1 MTTLKGQEELDQYK
15 LTKREVADFL
25 GISTNAV
32 RMSMRGNNCHKLE
45 YRFDGTKYLFKVPRR
60 DPVPG
65 RITDPMVQHNGTP
78 KSTPRS
84 TLGKHKK
91 VNRGATHRGE
101 ANYQNEATRM
111 YNEGKILKNIEG
123 KFKSPEHKRIFNEMT
138 EAGFK
143 EAYEIS
149 KRAKLK
155 KAQENSRVSTPEVF
169 PGGNANSIH
178 QSHGKYGNILTAPG
192 IAEGDRKALEQ
203 YDRKYEE
210 ETGTQYK
217 QEWQTQER
225 LDGTKVKVRV
235 STGIIDFRPSNS
247 SYFLCGGNSAGFNG
261 YAGRDEIDDPGSVEF
276 SQQELD
282 SYGPIEERRSDSFKN
297 KVEEDIYRARKHLF
311 KKTGEIY

>member
-25 GISTNAV
+25 GITTNAV
-32 RMSMRGNNCHKLE
+32 RMSMRGNNCHNLE
-45 YRFDGTKYLFKVPRR
+45 YRFDGSKYLFKIPRR
-60 DPVPG
+60 DTVKRG
-65 RITDPMVQHNGTP
+65 ITHPMVRHKG
-78 KSTPRS
+78 TPRS
-84 TLGKHKK
+84 TPETPEKNKK
-91 VNRGATHRGE
+91 IYNRGATARGE
-101 ANYQNEATRM
+101 DNYTSDALKM
-111 YNEGKILKNIEG
+111 YNQGKILKNIEG

-143 EAYEIS
+143 EAYETS
-149 KRAKLK
+149 KRNKLK
-155 KAQENSRVSTPEVF
+155 GLQENTRATPEVF

-247 SYFLCGGNSAGFNG
+247 SYFLCGGKSAGFNG
-261 YAGRDEIDDPGSVEF
+261 YAGSDEIDDPGSVEIT
-276 SQQELD
+276 QDQIRRAT
-282 SYGPIEERRSDSFKN
+282 PIEERRSDSFKN
-297 KVEEDIYRARKHLF
+297 KVEESIYRARKHLF

>member
-25 GISTNAV
+25 GITTNAV

-45 YRFDGTKYLFKVPRR
+45 YRFDGSKYLFKIPRR
-60 DPVPG
+60 DPVVTRNP
-65 RITDPMVQHNGTP
+65 DPMVQHKG
-78 KSTPRS
+78 TPRS
-84 TLGKHKK
+84 TPETPGLHKK
-91 VNRGATHRGE
+91 IYNRGATHRGE

-155 KAQENSRVSTPEVF
+155 GLQENTRATPEVF

-178 QSHGKYGNILTAPG
+178 QAHGKYGHILTAPG

-247 SYFLCGGNSAGFNG
+247 SYFLCGGKSAGFNG
-261 YAGRDEIDDPGSVEF
+261 YAGSDEIDDPGSVEIT
-276 SQQELD
+276 QEQIRRAT
-282 SYGPIEERRSDSFKN
+282 PIEERTSDSFK
-297 KVEEDIYRARKHLF
+297 
-311 KKTGEIY
+311 

>member
-25 GISTNAV
+25 GITTNAV
-32 RMSMRGNNCHKLE
+32 RMSMRGNNCHNLE
-45 YRFDGTKYLFKVPRR
+45 YRFDGSKYLFKIPRR
-60 DPVPG
+60 DTVKRG
-65 RITDPMVQHNGTP
+65 ITHPMVRHKG
-78 KSTPRS
+78 TPRS
-84 TLGKHKK
+84 TPETPEKNKK
-91 VNRGATHRGE
+91 IYNRGATARGE
-101 ANYQNEATRM
+101 DNYTSDALRM
-111 YNEGKILKNIEG
+111 YNQGKILKNIEG

-143 EAYEIS
+143 EAYETS
-149 KRAKLK
+149 KRNKLK
-155 KAQENSRVSTPEVF
+155 GLQENTRATPEVF

-178 QSHGKYGNILTAPG
+178 QSHGKYGTMLNAQG
-192 IAEGDRKALEQ
+192 IQEGDRKALERE
-203 YDRKYEE
+203 DRKYEE

-235 STGIIDFRPSNS
+235 STGIVDFRPSNS

-297 KVEEDIYRARKHLF
+297 KVEEDNYRARKHLF

>member
-25 GISTNAV
+25 GITTNAV
-32 RMSMRGNNCHKLE
+32 RMSMRGNNCHNLE
-45 YRFDGTKYLFKVPRR
+45 YRFDGSKYLFKIPRR
-60 DPVPG
+60 DTVKRG
-65 RITDPMVQHNGTP
+65 ITHPMVRHKGTLR
-78 KSTPRS
+78 STPRS
-84 TLGKHKK
+84 TLGTHKK
-91 VNRGATHRGE
+91 IYNRGATARGE
-101 ANYQNEATRM
+101 DNYTSDALRM
-111 YNEGKILKNIEG
+111 YNQGKILKNIEG

-143 EAYEIS
+143 EAYETS
-149 KRAKLK
+149 KRNKLK
-155 KAQENSRVSTPEVF
+155 GLQENTRATPEVF

-178 QSHGKYGNILTAPG
+178 QSHGKYGTMLNAQG
-192 IAEGDRKALEQ
+192 IQEGDRKALERE
-203 YDRKYEE
+203 DRKYEE

-297 KVEEDIYRARKHLF
+297 KVEESIYRARKHLF

>member
-25 GISTNAV
+25 GITTNAV
-32 RMSMRGNNCHKLE
+32 RMSMRGNNCHNLE
-45 YRFDGTKYLFKVPRR
+45 YRFDGSKYLFKIPRR
-60 DPVPG
+60 DTVKRG
-65 RITDPMVQHNGTP
+65 ITHPMVRHKG
-78 KSTPRS
+78 TPRS
-84 TLGKHKK
+84 TPETPEKNKK
-91 VNRGATHRGE
+91 IYNRGATARGE
-101 ANYQNEATRM
+101 DNYTSDALRMHNEAKMRIALD
-111 YNEGKILKNIEG
+111 K
-123 KFKSPEHKRIFNEMT
+123 KFKSPEHKKVFMDMSESAFN
-138 EAGFK
+138 

-149 KRAKLK
+149 KRNKLK

-235 STGIIDFRPSNS
+235 N
-247 SYFLCGGNSAGFNG
+247 
-261 YAGRDEIDDPGSVEF
+261 
-276 SQQELD
+276 
-282 SYGPIEERRSDSFKN
+282 
-297 KVEEDIYRARKHLF
+297 
-311 KKTGEIY
+311 